1 VAHAGRGGEGSAGL
15 RGRTW
20 ARGKERAREGER
32 ESVLGWAEREGL
44 GWLLLFLFLLSFLFY
59 TQTFKQHYL
68 NSNKF
73 EFKPYKFNTNKT
85 MLQHECTNN
94 LIL

>member
-1 VAHAGRGGEGSAGL
+1 VANA
-15 RGRTW
+15 
-20 ARGKERAREGER
+20 GKEEGARDGKGR
-32 ESVLGWAEREGL
+32 EELLGWARRGSGL
-44 GWLLLFLFLLSFLFY
+44 PLSFPFLPSFFFY

-85 MLQHECTNN
+85 LLQHECTNN